1 MGKKSLIK
9 STTKSKK
16 GAKEKEETTAKNTK
30 KAAPKKAAP
39 KATKKTAAKKS
50 ATTKKPAAKTAE
62 KTAPKKAAP
71 KKTAPKKTAP
81 AKPKAAPKKT
91 AAPKNVSIK
100 ELVFKKFEPLQALP
114 AQMPATKQAVSEISA
129 PPLITS
135 ADPKEVERL
144 RAVLLRKFSMDDI
157 KAAAKEP
164 EPIPAPEPEAEP
176 AAPAA
181 ESTGETAPAAAVAVA
196 APAPAAK
203 PEPESAAYI
212 TVEPSEPGGG
222 AEPMSLPVKIAI
234 AAFATIIFLLLAI
247 SYNNS
252 SKYYILPKD
261 KAIEIWKGRFS
272 PKDNEFYM
280 VLHGAQVPEPVKE
293 VYTSQE
299 VFPLIFDYYINKADT
314 LLEVPGLPDFDGIK
328 GYLHQAEGYAVSKE
342 MKTAVS
348 YRVNTIERMI
358 LLYKADVALSKD
370 SEESLESA
378 IKLLKEAA
386 TLTPSAAQ
394 ADEIAQK
401 IDTARE
407 RLAKLK
413 AEAK

>member
-16 GAKEKEETTAKNTK
+16 GAKEKEETTTKNTK

-39 KATKKTAAKKS
+39 KTAKKTAAKKT
-50 ATTKKPAAKTAE
+50 ATTKKPAAKTTPKA
-62 KTAPKKAAP
+62 APKKAAP
-71 KKTAPKKTAP
+71 KKAAAKKTAP

-91 AAPKNVSIK
+91 AAPKKVSIQ
-100 ELVFKKFEPLQALP
+100 ELVFKKFEPLQTLP
-114 AQMPATKQAVSEISA
+114 AQMPATKQAVSAVSA

-144 RAVLLRKFSMDDI
+144 RAVLLRKFNMNEI
-157 KAAAKEP
+157 KAAVKEP
-164 EPIPAPEPEAEP
+164 EPIPEPAPEPEAEP
-176 AAPAA
+176 AAPAV
-181 ESTGETAPAAAVAVA
+181 ESPREPAPAAAA
-196 APAPAAK
+196 ATK

-212 TVEPSEPGGG
+212 TVEPSEPNGG

-234 AAFATIIFLLLAI
+234 AAAATIVFLLLAI

-261 KAIEIWKGRFS
+261 QAIEIWKGRFS
-272 PKDNEFYM
+272 PKDEAFYM
-280 VLHGAQVPEPVKE
+280 VLHGAQAAEPVKE
-293 VYTSQE
+293 VYTRQE

-328 GYLHQAEGYAVSKE
+328 GYLHQAENYALSQA
-342 MKTAVS
+342 MKTTAS
-348 YRVNTIERMI
+348 SRLNTIERMI

-370 SEESLESA
+370 SQDSLESA
-378 IKLLKEAA
+378 IKMLKEAA

-394 ADEIAQK
+394 EVEITKK
-401 IDTARE
+401 IDSARE
-407 RLAKLK
+407 RLTKLK

>member
-16 GAKEKEETTAKNTK
+16 GAKEKEETTTKNTKKAAPKTAKKKAAKKTATTKKPAAKTAK

-39 KATKKTAAKKS
+39 K
-50 ATTKKPAAKTAE
+50 
-62 KTAPKKAAP
+62 KA
-71 KKTAPKKTAP
+71 APKKTAP

-91 AAPKNVSIK
+91 AAPKKVSIK

-114 AQMPATKQAVSEISA
+114 AQIPATKQAVSKVSA
-129 PPLITS
+129 PPLFNS
-135 ADPKEVERL
+135 ADPAEVERL
-144 RAVLLRKFSMDDI
+144 RALLFRKFSMDEI

-164 EPIPAPEPEAEP
+164 EPIPEPEPEPEAEP
-176 AAPAA
+176 AAPAV
-181 ESTGETAPAAAVAVA
+181 ESPREPASTAAAA
-196 APAPAAK
+196 APPAPAVK

-212 TVEPSEPGGG
+212 TVEPGEPGVGT
-222 AEPMSLPVKIAI
+222 EPMSLPVKIAI
-234 AAFATIIFLLLAI
+234 AAAATIIFLLLAI

-252 SKYYILPKD
+252 SKYYIYPKD
-261 KAIEIWKGRFS
+261 KSIEIWKGCFS
-272 PKDNEFYM
+272 PKDKEFFI
-280 VLHGAQVPEPVKE
+280 VLHGVQVTEPVQE

-299 VFPLIFDYYINKADT
+299 VFPLIFNYYVDKADT

-328 GYLHQAEGYAVSKE
+328 GYLHQAENYAVGKE
-342 MKTAVS
+342 MKTVVS
-348 YRVNTIERMI
+348 SRLNTIERMI

-401 IDTARE
+401 IDAARE

-413 AEAK
+413 AEAE

>member
-16 GAKEKEETTAKNTK
+16 GAKEKEETTARNTK
-30 KAAPKKAAP
+30 KAAPK
-39 KATKKTAAKKS
+39 TSKKTAAKKS
-50 ATTKKPAAKTAE
+50 AATKKPAA
-62 KTAPKKAAP
+62 KKAAP
-71 KKTAPKKTAP
+71 KKTAPKKPAP

-91 AAPKNVSIK
+91 AAPEKVSVK

-114 AQMPATKQAVSEISA
+114 AQMPATKQAISEVSA

-135 ADPKEVERL
+135 ADPKEAERL
-144 RAVLLRKFSMDDI
+144 RAVLLRKFSMDEI

-164 EPIPAPEPEAEP
+164 EPLPAPEPEAEP

-181 ESTGETAPAAAVAVA
+181 ESTGETAPATAAEVAV
-196 APAPAAK
+196 PAPAAK
-203 PEPESAAYI
+203 PEPESAAGN
-212 TVEPSEPGGG
+212 TVEPGEPGGG
-222 AEPMSLPVKIAI
+222 AEPMSRPVKMAI
-234 AAFATIIFLLLAI
+234 AALATIIFLVLAV

-272 PKDNEFYM
+272 PKDKEFYM
-280 VLHGAQVPEPVKE
+280 VLHGAQVAEPVKE
-293 VYTSQE
+293 VYTRQE

-342 MKTAVS
+342 MKIAAS
-348 YRVNTIERMI
+348 SRLNTIERMI

-401 IDTARE
+401 IVTARE

-413 AEAK
+413 TEAE

>member
-16 GAKEKEETTAKNTK
+16 GAKEKEETTAKKTK
-30 KAAPKKAAP
+30 KAAPKT
-39 KATKKTAAKKS
+39 TKKTAAKKS
-50 ATTKKPAAKTAE
+50 ATAKKPAAKTAKKTAPK

-71 KKTAPKKTAP
+71 KKTAP
-81 AKPKAAPKKT
+81 AKPKTAPKKT
-91 AAPKNVSIK
+91 AAPKKVSIK

-114 AQMPATKQAVSEISA
+114 AQIPAAKQAVSEVSA

-144 RAVLLRKFSMDDI
+144 HAVLFRKFSLDDI

-164 EPIPAPEPEAEP
+164 EPMPAPEPEAEP

-181 ESTGETAPAAAVAVA
+181 QSTGETAPAAAAAAA
-196 APAPAAK
+196 APAPPAK
-203 PEPESAAYI
+203 PEPQSAAYI
-212 TVEPSEPGGG
+212 TVEPGEPGGG

-234 AAFATIIFLLLAI
+234 AATATIIFLLLAI

-272 PKDNEFYM
+272 PKDKEFYM
-280 VLHGAQVPEPVKE
+280 VLHGAQAAEPVKE
-293 VYTSQE
+293 VYTRQE
-299 VFPLIFDYYINKADT
+299 VFPLIFDYYLNKADT
-314 LLEVPGLPDFDGIK
+314 LLEVPGLPDFEGIK
-328 GYLHQAEGYAVSKE
+328 GYLHRAEKYAIGKD
-342 MKTAVS
+342 MKTTVS
-348 YRVNTIERMI
+348 SRLNTIERMI
-358 LLYKADVALSKD
+358 LLYKADVALSKE
-370 SEESLESA
+370 SEDSLESA
-378 IKLLKEAA
+378 IELLKEAA

-394 ADEIAQK
+394 ADEITQK
-401 IDTARE
+401 IDGARE

-413 AEAK
+413 AEAE